1 MIHSNASIRIS
12 FPFRGIDSVNGL
24 LYQIDDQGL
33 FLGSQCHDG
42 KRTGPHVSLID
53 LRDVVEAEY
62 RVPCFELFRG
72 LEIADD
78 LTVLRV
84 CRYPVPGF
92 RPEFRDGFR
101 NEDMYPFGY
110 RRDIIV
116 EPGQRYFDESMK
128 LVSGIQVDHHK
139 LIARYSE
146 EELVIIESFMNGLSA
161 NMTER
166 AKRIESKL

>member
-1 MIHSNASIRIS
+1 
-12 FPFRGIDSVNGL
+12 
-24 LYQIDDQGL
+24 
-33 FLGSQCHDG
+33 
-42 KRTGPHVSLID
+42 
-53 LRDVVEAEY
+53 
-62 RVPCFELFRG
+62 
-72 LEIADD
+72 
-78 LTVLRV
+78 
-84 CRYPVPGF
+84 
-92 RPEFRDGFR
+92 
-101 NEDMYPFGY
+101 MYPFGY